1 MLTLSGVETSCEQVT
16 QLKVETTCLRHIFK
30 LLNVHYNFKGF
41 TSLPYVTEKMS
52 LYFNF
57 IMILDD

>member
-1 MLTLSGVETSCEQVT
+1 MFNTTS
-16 QLKVETTCLRHIFK
+16 KD
-30 LLNVHYNFKGF
+30 F
-41 TSLPYVTEKMS
+41 TSLPYAYVTEKMS